1 MTATSRVTPIEG
13 RDGSGGVVLNGKEP
27 FFELAAAPRVDG
39 ERLPASAYVVEKD
52 GDDTVMIIKSVPITT
67 FTLEIT
73 TKFKPQENTEL
84 SGLYKSSGTFCTQ
97 CEAEG
102 FRSITYYPCLLYT
115 SPSPRDLSTSRM
127 PSSA

>member
-1 MTATSRVTPIEG
+1 MTATSRVTPIEV

-52 GDDTVMIIKSVPITT
+52 GDDTVMIIKSVPMTT

-84 SGLYKSSGTFCTQ
+84 RGC
-97 CEAEG
+97 
-102 FRSITYYPCLLYT
+102 
-115 SPSPRDLSTSRM
+115 TSRAGRFARSARRRDFD
-127 PSSA
+127 PSRITPIVPTS

>member
-1 MTATSRVTPIEG
+1 MGAP
-13 RDGSGGVVLNGKEP
+13 
-27 FFELAAAPRVDG
+27 AAPRVG

-84 SGLYKSSGTFCTQ
+84 SGLYKSSGTFC
-97 CEAEG
+97 AVRRRD
-102 FRSITYYPCLLYT
+102 FDPSRITPIVPT
-115 SPSPRDLSTSRM
+115 S
-127 PSSA
+127 

>member
-1 MTATSRVTPIEG
+1 MTPIEG
-13 RDGSGGVVLNGKEP
+13 RDGSGGLVLNGKEP

-52 GDDTVMIIKSVPITT
+52 GNDTVMIIKSVPITT

-84 SGLYKSSGTFCTQ
+84 SGLYKSAGRF
-97 CEAEG
+97 A
-102 FRSITYYPCLLYT
+102 RSARRRISIHHVL
-115 SPSPRDLSTSRM
+115 PRSSRRHERVHDEDYGG
-127 PSSA
+127 